1 MKYIV
6 LLLSFGSVSSYV
18 MGKISKTFV
27 SKTIFKE
34 LNDDKVSAARELHS
48 LAPTLPNGI
57 IAIEFPNG
65 TGVDNFKQ
73 SIEDLSKTY
82 GEIPVEIVGDL
93 EKSELWNK
101 YKPKDSNSEE
111 AEALRK
117 KEEAEELR
125 KKEEAEALRKKEEEE
140 ISQNTPKKK

>member
-18 MGKISKTFV
+18 MGKTSKRFV

-34 LNDDKVSAARELHS
+34 LNDDKVSAARECDS

-101 YKPKDSNSEE
+101 YKPKDSNSDPEDPT
-111 AEALRK
+111 K
-117 KEEAEELR
+117 KVDSKVLSDPEDPTKDE
-125 KKEEAEALRKKEEEE
+125 
-140 ISQNTPKKK
+140 NPDPKKK